1 MESIQKQIL
10 DQGKK
15 QVQKHIEKQTRQ
27 GFVEVLVAG
36 VDAATKRIQ
45 DLKAQG
51 KLNQMAPELKAAIR
65 RLCAEAPPQ
74 LGGKKTRKHKGKKST
89 KKKRRKHH
97 KKTHKK
103 RK

>member
-15 QVQKHIEKQTRQ
+15 QVRQ
-27 GFVEVLVAG
+27 GFVEIMVNG
-36 VDAATKRIQ
+36 VKSATTRIRE
-45 DLKAQG
+45 LKAQG
-51 KLNQMAPELKAAIR
+51 KLNTMAPELKAAISD
-65 RLCAEAPPQ
+65 LCAEAPAQ
-74 LGGKKTRKHKGKKST
+74 FGGKKTRKHKGKKST

>member
-1 MESIQKQIL
+1 MDES
-10 DQGKK
+10 KK
-15 QVQKHIEKQTRQ
+15 QLEMQTRQ
-27 GFVEVLVAG
+27 GFVKVMVQG

-51 KLNQMAPELKAAIR
+51 KLNQMAPELKDAIR
-65 RLCAEAPPQ
+65 RLCAEAPAQ
-74 LGGKKTRKHKGKKST
+74 FGGKKTRKHKGKKST

>member
-15 QVQKHIEKQTRQ
+15 KLQKQAQKQVRQ
-27 GFVEVLVAG
+27 GLVEIMVNG
-36 VDAATKRIQ
+36 VKSATTRIRE
-45 DLKAQG
+45 LKAQG
-51 KLNQMAPELKAAIR
+51 KLNTMAPELKAAISD
-65 RLCAEAPPQ
+65 LCAEAPAQ
-74 LGGKKTRKHKGKKST
+74 FGGKKTRKNKGKKST

>member
-15 QVQKHIEKQTRQ
+15 QLEMQTRQ
-27 GFVEVLVAG
+27 SFVKVMVQG
-36 VDAATKRIQ
+36 VKKATERIRE
-45 DLKAQG
+45 LKAQG
-51 KLNQMAPELKAAIR
+51 KLNTMAPELKAAISD
-65 RLCAEAPPQ
+65 LCAEAPAQ
-74 LGGKKTRKHKGKKST
+74 FGGKKTRKHKGKKST